1 MIAAAGEHDGG
12 GECHSSLSN
21 PSQSSK
27 AFDPK
32 RKGLI
37 VVQISN
43 ALVRPIVPVI
53 AAGLLI
59 AMSCADALSNESN
72 CRQLEDLARQYAG
85 VQLTSQQQQIKR
97 RLVGWYNDNCKRTR
111 SVQARRW
118 RSNSLSY
125 H

>member
-1 MIAAAGEHDGG
+1 
-12 GECHSSLSN
+12 
-21 PSQSSK
+21 
-27 AFDPK
+27 
-32 RKGLI
+32 LI
-37 VVQISN
+37 VVRISN

-59 AMSCADALSNESN
+59 AMSCTGALSNENN

-97 RLVGWYNDNCKRTR
+97 RLVGWYNVNCKRTR

-118 RSNSLSY
+118 RSNGLSY